1 MNIFFLVIG
10 IASILIAGY
19 EDKKNRL
26 APAIYASPLLI
37 GFALNPMLGL
47 IGAVGTFIIYK
58 AWQEKWDK
66 YFGMADL
73 ILLFTLI
80 IALFNPFTFV
90 ASVFV
95 CILMLIDIKFFQKEK
110 ELPLIWIAAKWIFVL
125 TIGIILG
132 VAYLGQ

>member
-10 IASILIAGY
+10 IASILIAGW

-37 GFALNPMLGL
+37 GFALDPMLGL
-47 IGAVGTFIIYK
+47 IGAAGTFLIYK
-58 AWQEKWDK
+58 SWQDKWDEH
-66 YFGMADL
+66 FGMADL

-80 IALFNPFTFV
+80 IALFNPFTFI
-90 ASVFV
+90 ASVFI

-132 VAYLGQ
+132 VALIG